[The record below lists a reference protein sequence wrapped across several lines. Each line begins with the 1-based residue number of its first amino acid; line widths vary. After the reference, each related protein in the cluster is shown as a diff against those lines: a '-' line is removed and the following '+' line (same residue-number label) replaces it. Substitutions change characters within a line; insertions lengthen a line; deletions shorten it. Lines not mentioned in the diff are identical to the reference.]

1 MSGMGGSLNVGNSV
15 IVAAFH
21 RNLLHQFLV
30 VLGLLVVLSIA
41 WNLLRTLQL
50 RAAIAAAH
58 VEGDE
63 DSIRLPLI
71 PQLPA
76 EPVGHR
82 VMRVAFGLLWLLD
95 GILQAQSAMPVGL
108 ASQVVQP
115 LGSQSPGWVAHLV
128 NSGVLIWNNHPV
140 QAAAASVWIQV
151 GIGLWLLVAPRGRW
165 LRVGAAIS
173 IGWALVVWVFGEAF
187 GGIFIPGLSWC
198 FGAPGAVLIY
208 GIAGFLL
215 ALPEQ
220 SWSTPRLGRR
230 VLFGSGLFF
239 IGMAVLEAWPGR
251 GFWQGRVGHRPVGA
265 IAAMVQTMSTTT
277 QPRLFSA
284 WASSFASFDA
294 AHGFGVNLAIVVG
307 LSAIGLA
314 LSLGNMALARVGVI
328 ASVVLCLGD
337 WVLIQDFGFFGG
349 LGTDPNSMLP
359 MVALIASAYLGM
371 VKLPSEV
378 LEREPAASARAWLAG
393 WRADPTYAFRS
404 LAAGAAAIV
413 TLLGAAPL
421 FLASTNAEADPIV
434 TEAVNGTPDVTNIV
448 APGFTLTNQYG
459 KSISLS
465 SLRNKVV
472 AMTFLDPVCTN
483 DCPLIGQ
490 EFGEADRALGAA
502 SSKTVFVAIVTNPV
516 YRSQFDMNAF
526 DHQEG
531 LDTLS
536 NWLFLTG
543 SVKSLQDVWNN
554 YGVQAVVSPA
564 GAMVDHSDIAYVIDG
579 NGHTREVLSAAPGA
593 GTSTTKS
600 SFANLMDQE
609 IRSLL
614 STVR

>member
-1 MSGMGGSLNVGNSV
+1 MGGSLNVSNSI
-15 IVAAFH
+15 IVTAFQ
-21 RNLLHQFLV
+21 RNLLHQLLI
-30 VLGLLVVLSIA
+30 VLGILVVLSIS

-50 RAAIAAAH
+50 RTAIAAANAA
-58 VEGDE
+58 GDE
-63 DSIRLPLI
+63 NAITLPQGRRLA
-71 PQLPA
+71 A
-76 EPVGHR
+76 EPIGHKLLR
-82 VMRVAFGLLWLLD
+82 IAVGLLWLLD

-115 LGSQSPGWVAHLV
+115 LSSQSPGWVAHLV

-140 QAAAASVWIQV
+140 QAATASVWVQV

-165 LRVGAAIS
+165 LRAGAAIS
-173 IGWALVVWVFGEAF
+173 VGWALVVWVFGEAF

-208 GIAGFLL
+208 AVAGLLL
-215 ALPEQ
+215 ALPER
-220 SWSTPRLGRR
+220 SWSTTRLGRR
-230 VLFGSGLFF
+230 VLFGTGLFF

-251 GFWQGRVGHRPVGA
+251 GFWQGKIGHKQVGA
-265 IAAMVQTMSTTT
+265 IASMVQSMATTK
-277 QPRLFSA
+277 QPSMFSA

-294 AHGFGVNLAIVVG
+294 AHGFGVNLVIVIALG
-307 LSAIGLA
+307 AIGVALCSGNLA
-314 LSLGNMALARVGVI
+314 LTRIGVI
-328 ASVVLCLGD
+328 ASAVFCLAD

-359 MVALIASAYLGM
+359 MLVLIVSAYLAM
-371 VKLPSEV
+371 AKLPTEV
-378 LEREPAASARAWLAG
+378 FESAPAGSMRAWFAG
-393 WRADPTYAFRS
+393 LKADPTYAFRS
-404 LAAGAAAIV
+404 LAAGGAAVV

-421 FLASTNAEADPIV
+421 FLASTNANADPIV
-434 TEAVNGTPDVTNIV
+434 TEAVNGTPDVTNLI

-459 KSISLS
+459 KSVSLA
-465 SLRNKVV
+465 SLQNKVV

-490 EFGEADRALGAA
+490 EFGEADRALGTA
-502 SSKTVFVAIVTNPV
+502 SSKTVFIAIVTNPI

-543 SVKSLQDVWNN
+543 NVKSLQDVWNN

-614 STVR
+614 STAR